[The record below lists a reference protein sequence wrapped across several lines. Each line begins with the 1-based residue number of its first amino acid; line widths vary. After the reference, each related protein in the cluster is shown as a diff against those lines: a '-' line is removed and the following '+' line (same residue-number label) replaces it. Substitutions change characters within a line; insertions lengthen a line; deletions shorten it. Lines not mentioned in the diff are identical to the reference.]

1 MAQRAFATIGAG
13 WTGALLYNNADL
25 VKELGSRF
33 LSSASGPAGSASAD
47 PALLALTAQLAQLT
61 QLVALQSHAGG
72 RVPEKA
78 WLLAGAGA
86 LALGWGTSSS
96 WSDWWYVSRRQFAT
110 GIKTLGTAVGALGG
124 ALQRVKAALQEQ
136 IGVVQS
142 TLDAHTTR
150 LDDVMSSQ
158 EALASELAGAREDI
172 GALTG
177 AVEVLSSKQDVNTRG
192 VLYLCSAVSSV
203 SKDQGKAPQLE
214 ELNAALQAPTSTC
227 KKPALA
233 GVEAELANIAALAR
247 TAHGM

>member
-25 VKELGSRF
+25 VRELCHRF
-33 LSSASGPAGSASAD
+33 LAASSGPAGSASAD

-61 QLVALQSHAGG
+61 HLVALQHAGS
-72 RVPEKA
+72 RVPDKA
-78 WLLAGAGA
+78 WLLAGAGV
-86 LALGWGTSSS
+86 LALGWGAS
-96 WSDWWYVSRRQFAT
+96 SDWWYVSKRQFAT
-110 GIKTLGTAVGALGG
+110 GVKTLGNAVGALGG

-136 IGVVQS
+136 IVIVQS
-142 TLDAHTTR
+142 TLDAHTKR
-150 LDDVMSSQ
+150 LDDVASSQ
-158 EALASELAGAREDI
+158 AAIASELAGAREDI

-177 AVEVLSSKQDVNTRG
+177 AVEVLSEKQDINTRG

-214 ELNAALQAPTSTC
+214 ELNAALQAPTPTC
-227 KKPALA
+227 KTPALA